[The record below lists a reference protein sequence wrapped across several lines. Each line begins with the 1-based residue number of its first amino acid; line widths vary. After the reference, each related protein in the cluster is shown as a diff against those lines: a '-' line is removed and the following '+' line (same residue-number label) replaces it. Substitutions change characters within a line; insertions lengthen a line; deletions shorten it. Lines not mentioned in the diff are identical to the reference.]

1 MNPEETKNFIAALQ
15 GKNYILIRFKTK
27 TNCRHPKEIIIERS
41 EWMSWQE
48 RQDNPHYKRA
58 VVDGESGW
66 RMYKRQEAKRFGY
79 I

>member
-27 TNCRHPKEIIIERS
+27 TNFRHPKEIIIERS
-41 EWMSWQE
+41 EWMTWQE
-48 RQDNPHYKRA
+48 RRDNPCYIRATRDKECGWRIYKRK
-58 VVDGESGW
+58 D
-66 RMYKRQEAKRFGY
+66 AKLFGY